1 MAHLVPPNLLQAMTK
16 TGSIGSQSLQGLHG
30 MIGTGGVV
38 RVMGGI
44 ILPVIGGGSTPIG
57 MMLMVVGGGRTGG
70 GRMVSDNK
78 TGATPGMMMVLIMG
92 GGRT

>member
-1 MAHLVPPNLLQAMTK
+1 MAHLGPPNLLQAMTK
-16 TGSIGSQSLQGLHG
+16 TGGIGSQSLQGLHG

-38 RVMGGI
+38 RAMGGI
-44 ILPVIGGGSTPIG
+44 ILPVIGGGRTPIG

-70 GRMVSDNK
+70 GDNK
-78 TGATPGMMMVLIMG
+78 TGATPGVMMVLIMG